1 MSINVN
7 KITSTLA
14 KLGDPELQQY
24 AQMHKNDPYIMA
36 LAISESNRRKEVR
49 AADQDAQEQ
58 PTVVD
63 QMVAEMAPQQMPEDQ
78 GIGQLPAGDMNFA
91 GGGIVAFA
99 DGGGVERYQS
109 QGLVRLPNEDF
120 ATYRRRVFDA
130 EMQAQQDRNTAE
142 AQAREVERQR
152 MLGAR
157 GEDNMVPPSP
167 FFERAPM
174 AFNPAQTAGTQP
186 AAKPAASVASPTDPN
201 FRRQTDPRLLGTS
214 AVSSAVPLITSGPG
228 SAPGPTTNNK
238 AAAPAAPPAPAEDKS
253 GSGLDALT
261 SKFTRE
267 TDLAQGELRNQRAGL
282 RSLLEQEATDEAA
295 AVKKRIKDEGD
306 VFAKKEGRLAE
317 REKGITGMQ
326 DQNLGLALLQA
337 GASIM
342 TTPGNIGM
350 AIGEGVKVGSKS
362 YIAGIDKINA
372 AKEKFADARD
382 RLDDLRLNRS
392 DMNNK
397 EIQAA
402 ERAIRTSRIQGQQLL
417 LDGATN
423 DLKISTDNQRAIF
436 TTAADAIQ
444 TDKKLTSAENIAAI
458 GERGA
463 NARSA
468 AQVAATLNTPDRIL
482 FDQLLTKNNNDA
494 VKALEAFKL
503 AKGDKF
509 DVRTSYAD
517 YLKAFA
523 GKEGLTPPM
532 TMGAYAGQF
541 GATLPR

>member
-1 MSINVN
+1 MIDVN

-14 KLGDPELQQY
+14 KLPDQQLQQY

-36 LAISESNRRKEVR
+36 LAISESNRRKEMR
-49 AADQDAQEQ
+49 AAGQDMQEQ
-58 PTVVD
+58 PKVVD

-99 DGGGVERYQS
+99 DGGDVERYQS

-157 GEDNMVPPSP
+157 GEDTMVPPSP
-167 FFERAPM
+167 FFERSPM
-174 AFNPAQTAGTQP
+174 AFNPAQT

-201 FRRQTDPRLLGTS
+201 FRRLPDPRSTGTS
-214 AVSSAVPLITSGPG
+214 ATAPDVPLITSGPAP
-228 SAPGPTTNNK
+228 APGTKPVAPGGK
-238 AAAPAAPPAPAEDKS
+238 PAAPAADKAS
-253 GSGLDALT
+253 AGLDALT

-444 TDKKLTSAENIAAI
+444 TDKKVQAQLESARISVNRPNEQMQIAMAL
-458 GERGA
+458 G
-463 NARSA
+463 
-468 AQVAATLNTPDRIL
+468 
-482 FDQLLTKNNNDA
+482 NNN
-494 VKALEAFKL
+494 LEAGLRKI
-503 AKGDKF
+503 AEIQAGKF
-509 DVRTSYAD
+509 SVSNSYAD

-523 GKEGLTPPM
+523 GKETITPPL
-532 TMGAYAGQF
+532 TFANYAAQF